1 MEIIGGVQISSLK
14 FFAETKQKRETGRE
28 RKSRKKEKGE
38 EEEEEV
44 EAAAAAVA
52 AAAVEATG
60 RKARRNE
67 LRRR

>member
-1 MEIIGGVQISSLK
+1 MIRVQTSSLK
-14 FFAETKQKRETGRE
+14 FFAKAKTRNVGRKRKSGKRE
-28 RKSRKKEKGE
+28 K

-44 EAAAAAVA
+44 EAVVAAA

>member
-1 MEIIGGVQISSLK
+1 MKIIKGDPCTNIVFKIFCQGKTRNVGRKRKSG
-14 FFAETKQKRETGRE
+14 KRE
-28 RKSRKKEKGE
+28 K

-44 EAAAAAVA
+44 EAVVAAA